1 MYHKH
6 KLYPVA
12 SKLAET
18 SLSLPIDPW
27 MTNSERDSVI
37 DAVRRYN
44 K

>member
-27 MTNSERDSVI
+27 MTNNERDMVI
-37 DAVRRYN
+37 DCVRQCF